1 MRDSPAQT
9 TDRIDTSTG
18 VTAAASTRERPMSLL
33 LDFDGT
39 LAEIRSTPD
48 SVAVDDAM
56 AQALANAAR
65 QLDGRLAI
73 VSGRS
78 LAQLDALLPPRVA
91 SCVIAA
97 SHGQELRVDGVVQ
110 APAQT
115 RLFADMAFE
124 ATLHFQHTPGIVIE
138 EKTYGL
144 GVHYRL
150 APEQRGQVDDWTMA
164 QAARYDLAIQHG
176 DMVFELRLRGPDKG
190 DAVRAIMAL
199 PRFGGSSPVFIGDDL
214 TDIPAFQ
221 AAQAL
226 GGRAISVGPRT
237 AAHADIQLDDVAAVR
252 TLIAEITA

>member
-1 MRDSPAQT
+1 MRESPAQI
-9 TDRIDTSTG
+9 IDP
-18 VTAAASTRERPMSLL
+18 VHADPAATANAQAQTRPCCLL

-48 SVAVDDAM
+48 EVAVDTAM
-56 AQALANAAR
+56 VQALAGVAR
-65 QLDGRLAI
+65 RLNGRMAI

-78 LAQLDALLPPRVA
+78 LAQLDALLPPMVT

-110 APAQT
+110 APEQT
-115 RLFADMAFE
+115 GLFADMAFE

-150 APEQRGQVDDWTMA
+150 APEMHGLVDEWTMA
-164 QAARYDLAIQHG
+164 QAARHDLAIQHG
-176 DMVFELRLRGPDKG
+176 DMVVELRLRGPDKG

-199 PRFGGSSPVFIGDDL
+199 PHFSGSSPIFIGDDL
-214 TDIPAFQ
+214 TDIPAFH
-221 AAQAL
+221 AVQAL
-226 GGRAISVGPRT
+226 GGHAISVGPRT
-237 AAHADIQLDDVAAVR
+237 AGHADEQLDDVAAVR
-252 TLIAEITA
+252 ARIEEVAA

>member
-9 TDRIDTSTG
+9 IDQSDASTG
-18 VTAAASTRERPMSLL
+18 VTPTSATRELPISLL

-39 LAEIRSTPD
+39 LADIGSTPD
-48 SVAVDDAM
+48 AVAVDEAM
-56 AQALANAAR
+56 AQALADAAR
-65 QLDGRLAI
+65 RLDGRLAI

-78 LAQLDALLPPRVA
+78 LAQLDALLPPTVA
-91 SCVIAA
+91 TCVIAA
-97 SHGQELRVDGVVQ
+97 SHGQELRVDGAVK
-110 APAQT
+110 APDQT

-150 APEQRGQVDDWTMA
+150 APDQRGQVDDWTMA

-176 DMVFELRLRGPDKG
+176 DMVFELRLPGPDKG

-237 AAHADIQLDDVAAVR
+237 ADHSDIQIDDVAAVR
-252 TLIAEITA
+252 ALIAEITA